1 MEVLKMISFY
11 EGQIADLLPSNIT
24 KDPSVQAVSYAVREG
39 TQLLY
44 RYTQLCYVYCKIDTM
59 PDKIL
64 DLLSKELRTQYYSDS
79 MDIDTKRALVRNSL
93 IWYMTAGTPAAVEE
107 LVTVVFGSG
116 EVLEWFEYGGE
127 PYFFKIK
134 TDTLI
139 TEENIMQFGKIIKK
153 VKNTRS
159 HMEAIELA
167 RKYRDILYIGGYLRS
182 RNRAVKIREET

>member
-1 MEVLKMISFY
+1 MINFYDGEIKDILPANLME
-11 EGQIADLLPSNIT
+11 
-24 KDPSVQAVSYAVREG
+24 DPAAQALSYALREG
-39 TQLLY
+39 TRLLH
-44 RYTQLCYVYCKIDTM
+44 RYTQLCYVYCSIETA
-59 PDKIL
+59 PNNIV
-64 DLLSKELRTQYYSDS
+64 DLLAKELRTQYYSDA
-79 MDIDTKRALVRNSL
+79 MELDVKRGLVRNTL

-159 HMEAIELA
+159 HMEAIELT
-167 RKYRDILYIGGYLRS
+167 RKYQDILYIGGYLRS
-182 RNRAVKIREET
+182 RSRAVKIREGT